1 MIELDRELA
10 RFERLS
16 PASDAEAAR
25 LLSWI
30 FTERRIEA
38 LVAEHRGRVEG
49 LAIFWQ
55 GLGSSFRAR
64 PFLYLEDL
72 VVGES
77 ARGAGVG
84 EALMAAL
91 AKEGSRAGSSES
103 TGPSSTGTR
112 ARCASIADSGGRPS
126 RTGCVTRWTRRPCG
140 GSRNRTGSESGRTS
154 LFRYPLG
161 TSQRSRTAGWSQG
174 TRYSSG
180 AAGSKVSVTK

>member
-91 AKEGSRAGSSES
+91 AREGIARGVLRIDWAVLDWNEGALRFYRRL
-103 TGPSSTGTR
+103 GGTPQQ
-112 ARCASIADSGGRPS
+112 D
-126 RTGCVTRWTRRPCG
+126 W
-140 GSRNRTGSESGRTS
+140 
-154 LFRYPLG
+154 LRYTLDE
-161 TSQRSRTAGWSQG
+161 
-174 TRYSSG
+174 
-180 AAGSKVSVTK
+180 AAMRGLAKSDGE